1 LGAWLPIRSPRQLAR
16 RAGRLIAAVVAF
28 IMIGLFL
35 GFVAVLFHLEER
47 VGLDLLFLM
56 RGARQPPPEVMVLGI
71 DQESATVFGLHTD
84 PARWPRS
91 LHGRMVEQLARLGA
105 RTIVFDMVFDQPGA
119 PEEDES
125 FARAV
130 KRAGN
135 VVLAEFLRRETHS
148 APGAA
153 GAPAAIVAVEERVPP
168 VAPLAT
174 AATALAPFPLPK
186 VPVKVNQYWTFKTD
200 HTMPTLPVAAFQVF
214 ALDAYDSFL
223 RLVREADPQS
233 AQALPASREAVLAT
247 GHVGPLIHAVRA
259 AFERRPELG
268 EQLLARLRAQGPD
281 GLPADRQRV
290 LATLVEMYQEPSSRY
305 LNFYGPPGTIPV
317 VSYHHALPE
326 AAGTAPPPDVAGKA
340 VFIGLAES
348 GRSHQRDGF
357 YTVYSQPNGVDLN
370 GVEIAATAF
379 ANLLTASPVKALDPG
394 WSLATIVGGGIV
406 IGALVSLLPPA
417 HAVLALLGVGAA
429 YFLAARHQFESATRW
444 WLLVTPLGLQLPVA
458 ILGALAWGYATT
470 HRERANVRR
479 ALGYYL
485 PSDVADRIA
494 DDVGH
499 LKAGS
504 SLLHGTCVST
514 DAHQY
519 TTLAETLGPAELGAV
534 MNRYYA
540 ALFEPVKRHG
550 GIVQDV
556 VGDSML
562 AIWATATDDAG
573 LRRRACAAALD
584 IARAVDRFNQE
595 SATTPLPTRIGL
607 HSGQMLIG
615 NVGAID
621 HYEYRATGDI
631 VNTATRLE
639 NLNKYLGT
647 QILASAEVLEGLTG
661 FLTRPLGR
669 FLVVGKSRP
678 VDVVELIGLAEEAAP
693 DVGQRCASFAAGLA
707 FYREQSWKQALECFD
722 ACLAVGPQ
730 DGPPRFYAG
739 LCRQYAEHPPDTPW
753 DGVVRMD
760 RK

>member
-1 LGAWLPIRSPRQLAR
+1 LGAWPSIRRPRQLAR
-16 RAGRLIAAVVAF
+16 RAGQLLAVATASTV
-28 IMIGLFL
+28 IGLFL
-35 GFVAVLFHLEER
+35 GFIAVLFHLEER
-47 VGLDLLFLM
+47 VGLDVLFLM
-56 RGARQPPPEVMVLGI
+56 RGATPPPPEVVVLGI
-71 DQESATVFGLHTD
+71 DQESAAAFGLQAD

-91 LHGRMVEQLARLGA
+91 LHGRMVEQLTRQGA
-105 RTIVFDMVFDQPGA
+105 KTIVFDMVFDQPGA

-148 APGAA
+148 APGAS
-153 GAPAAIVAVEERVPP
+153 GGPAAIVAVEERVPP

-174 AATALAPFPLPK
+174 AAAALAPFPLPK
-186 VPVKVNQYWTFKTD
+186 VPVKVSQYWTFKTD
-200 HTMPTLPVAAFQVF
+200 HTTPTLPVAAFQVF
-214 ALDAYDSFL
+214 TLDAYDSFV
-223 RLVREADPQS
+223 RLVREVDPPS
-233 AQALPASREAVLAT
+233 AQALPASREAVVAT
-247 GHVGPLIHAVRA
+247 GSVGPLIPAVRA

-268 EQLLARLRAQGPD
+268 ERLLARLRAQGPD
-281 GLPADRQRV
+281 GLPADRRRV

-317 VSYHHALPE
+317 IPYHRALSDT
-326 AAGTAPPPDVAGKA
+326 AGTAAPLDFAGKA

-348 GRSHQRDGF
+348 GRSQQRDGF

-394 WSLATIVGGGIV
+394 WSLATIIGGAIV
-406 IGALVSLLPPA
+406 IGALVSLLPPG
-417 HAVLALLGVGAA
+417 HAVLALLVIGAA

-444 WLLVTPLGLQLPVA
+444 WLLVTPLALQLPVA

-504 SLLHGTCVST
+504 LLHGTCLST

-519 TTLAETLGPAELGAV
+519 TALAEALSPAELGAV

-540 ALFEPVKRHG
+540 AIFEPVKRHG

-562 AIWATATDDAG
+562 AIWATATDDAA
-573 LRRRACAAALD
+573 LRRSACAAALD
-584 IARAVDRFNQE
+584 IARAADRFNRE
-595 SATTPLPTRIGL
+595 SETTPLPTRIGL

-639 NLNKYLGT
+639 NLNKYLDT
-647 QILASAEVLEGLTG
+647 RILASAEVLAGLTG
-661 FLTRPLGR
+661 LLTRPLGR

-678 VDVVELIGLAEEAAP
+678 LDAVELIGLEEEAAP
-693 DVGQRCASFAAGLA
+693 NVRRLSASFAAGLA
-707 FYREQSWKQALECFD
+707 FYREQGWKQALECFD
-722 ACLAVGPQ
+722 ACLAIRPE
-730 DGPPRFYAG
+730 DGPARFYLG
-739 LCRQYAEHPPDTPW
+739 LCRHYAEHPPDPPW